1 MQLQRFPLI
10 ILAFAIGGCSAPND
24 AEMEQERTTSAD
36 AAIRSLPV
44 DDWCKA
50 EADRDIEA
58 KMKLFTTDAVLMPPG
73 KSDVIGQQ
81 AIRAW
86 HEKMWQGTKYQC
98 SGTIDE
104 VQVFGDWGMVTGT
117 FSGVFT
123 PASGAPQ
130 RSSGRFLNTVERQAD
145 GNWKIARGI
154 WNSKE
159 GNIDWA
165 PQIQRANEELLNKGN
180 LELVEELFAPT
191 YVFHGA
197 EGDSEGGPDAI
208 KAFLTSIRTAFPDLR
223 VEVEIL
229 TTEGDKVAW
238 QRTHRGTHQGE
249 YLGVPA
255 SGRLITW
262 RSMIVTR
269 YEEGKIVEEWGVSD
283 RAERLHAN

>member
-10 ILAFAIGGCSAPND
+10 ILALAIGGCSVPND
-24 AEMEQERTTSAD
+24 AELEQEGTASAD

-73 KSDVIGQQ
+73 TSDVIGQQ

-86 HEKMWQGTKYQC
+86 HEQMWEGTKYQC

-104 VQVFGDWGMVTGT
+104 VQVFGDWGTVRGT
-117 FSGVFT
+117 FSGVIT
-123 PASGAPQ
+123 PASGAP
-130 RSSGRFLNTVERQAD
+130 RSISGRFLKTVRRQAD
-145 GNWKIARGI
+145 DSWKIARGI
-154 WNSKE
+154 WNYDE
-159 GNIDWA
+159 GDIDWG

-180 LELVEELFAPT
+180 LELAEEIFAPT
-191 YVFHGA
+191 YVAHVA
-197 EGDSEGGPDAI
+197 EGDIKGGPDAI
-208 KAFLTSIRTAFPDLR
+208 KAFVTSIRTAFPDLK

-229 TTEGDKVAW
+229 ATEGDRVAW
-238 QRTHRGTHQGE
+238 LRTHRGTHQGE

-262 RSMIVTR
+262 RSIIVTQ
-269 YEEGKIVEEWGVSD
+269 YEEGKIAEEWGVSD
-283 RAERLHAN
+283 LAGRLQAD